1 MPYLPTEANPIRGL
15 EKLAIDVVG
24 SLDDGGN
31 SILVLWGGDGQ
42 QGKGSQ
48 GNVVLAGTEAALV
61 VAVGVQAEDRGPR
74 NGWHG
79 PWGSLH
85 HAQLQKNLR
94 TQEKSIEANHMGQR
108 GTKMRTLSYADPIYA
123 SPCQPVVWHSHAVC
137 QEPKDIPVLKG
148 LIS

>member
-24 SLDDGGN
+24 SLDDSGN

-61 VAVGVQAEDRGPR
+61 VAIGVQAEDRGPKV
-74 NGWHG
+74 
-79 PWGSLH
+79 SL
-85 HAQLQKNLR
+85 AR
-94 TQEKSIEANHMGQR
+94 TK
-108 GTKMRTLSYADPIYA
+108 K
-123 SPCQPVVWHSHAVC
+123 
-137 QEPKDIPVLKG
+137 
-148 LIS
+148 